1 MDQQP
6 MQTPSPSTPTEQPQS
21 GGSMKWLLI
30 VLGIVIVAA
39 VVYWFVTK

>member
-6 MQTPSPSTPTEQPQS
+6 MQTPSPSAPVETPQS

-30 VLGIVIVAA
+30 VLGVVIVVAA
-39 VVYWFVTK
+39 IYWFTTR